1 MQSSVM
7 KKGVAVDKEA
17 TRKREAV
24 LAATPSSEI
33 LSHTPEVKQEF
44 STVNSTQLVL
54 ENPDAYDEIQSRFNE
69 FLQQKGD
76 LEKTLHAEAQ
86 KHREDLRMW
95 EYEVTVLERLWK
107 QSEKDVNRLEQAPA
121 ESSDRMAEVIDEL
134 KDAWDESHREYV
146 KLHEWIEKLLRNW
159 IS

>member
-1 MQSSVM
+1 MTVTHDTPFIKNSVSQ
-7 KKGVAVDKEA
+7 
-17 TRKREAV
+17 
-24 LAATPSSEI
+24 P
-33 LSHTPEVKQEF
+33 TPEVKQEI

-69 FLQQKGD
+69 LLQQKGD

-95 EYEVTVLERLWK
+95 EYEATVLERLWK

-121 ESSDRMAEVIDEL
+121 ERSDRMAEVIDEL
-134 KDAWDESHREYV
+134 KDAWDESHREYA
-146 KLHEWIEKLLRNW
+146 KLHKWIEKLLRN
-159 IS
+159 

>member
-1 MQSSVM
+1 MTVTHDTPFIKNSVSQ
-7 KKGVAVDKEA
+7 
-17 TRKREAV
+17 
-24 LAATPSSEI
+24 P
-33 LSHTPEVKQEF
+33 TPEVKQEI

-69 FLQQKGD
+69 LLQQKGD

-95 EYEVTVLERLWK
+95 EYEATVLERLWK

-121 ESSDRMAEVIDEL
+121 ERSDRLNTQDMVFFMAD
-134 KDAWDESHREYV
+134 
-146 KLHEWIEKLLRNW
+146 
-159 IS
+159 

>member
-69 FLQQKGD
+69 LLQQKGD

-95 EYEVTVLERLWK
+95 EYEADCPGAAVE
-107 QSEKDVNRLEQAPA
+107 A
-121 ESSDRMAEVIDEL
+121 E
-134 KDAWDESHREYV
+134 
-146 KLHEWIEKLLRNW
+146 
-159 IS
+159 